1 MRNLSVK
8 LIFLIFFTTSCGYEP
23 INKINSLDKISISKK
38 IFAGDKNINRQTLS
52 KLNINTDTTSPG
64 YTLKLNS
71 IKNIDI
77 ISKDKSGN
85 ASSYRTT
92 ISIEVTLI
100 KNDKIIKSKNFSKNF
115 SYSKLENKF
124 ELTKYQRDIEKNL
137 ISSIV
142 KNIKIFLKY

>member
-1 MRNLSVK
+1 MRNFSVT
-8 LIFLIFFTTSCGYEP
+8 LIFLIFFTASCGYEP
-23 INKINSLDKISISKK
+23 VNKINSLDKISINKK
-38 IFAGDKNINRQTLS
+38 IFAGDKNINRQTLN
-52 KLNINTDTTSPG
+52 KLNLYSDTSGPG

-71 IKNIDI
+71 VRSIDI

-100 KNDKIIKSKNFSKNF
+100 KDDKIIKSKNFSKSF
-115 SYSKLENKF
+115 SYSKLGNKF
-124 ELTKYQRDIEKNL
+124 ELKKYQRDIENNL